1 VDQLCKDHILMGLE
15 VEGSCNLMAASLES
29 VVAALVQVVVGG
41 IILVMVEVV
50 VVVVVRDILL
60 VEVTVVED
68 LDYMAST
75 SLQSVQE
82 QWSHQ
87 ASLNLS
93 HEPEPQQK
101 EANLIA

>member
-1 VDQLCKDHILMGLE
+1 MGLE

-41 IILVMVEVV
+41 IILVMVE
-50 VVVVVRDILL
+50 VVRDILL

>member
-1 VDQLCKDHILMGLE
+1 MGLE
-15 VEGSCNLMAASLES
+15 VEGSYNLMAASLES
-29 VVAALVQVVVGG
+29 VVGALVQVVVGG
-41 IILVMVEVV
+41 IILVEVVMVEVV
-50 VVVVVRDILL
+50 MVVVVRDILL
-60 VEVTVVED
+60 VEVMVVED

-93 HEPEPQQK
+93 REPEPQQK

>member
-1 VDQLCKDHILMGLE
+1 MGLE
-15 VEGSCNLMAASLES
+15 VEGSYNLMAASLES

-41 IILVMVEVV
+41 IILVEVVMVEVV
-50 VVVVVRDILL
+50 MVVVVRDILL
-60 VEVTVVED
+60 VEVMVVED